1 MTSYAIGSIEGIG
14 ENHVEALK
22 AAGVATT
29 EALLERGHDPK
40 GRRELVAATGIDDG
54 LILRWV
60 NIADLLRIHGVGKE
74 YSDLLEAAGVDTV
87 KELKHRNAAN
97 LTKALAE
104 ANEKGNFV
112 RALPSEKVV
121 EKWIEEA
128 KALPPLLTY

>member
-1 MTSYAIGSIEGIG
+1 MTSYALDSIEGIDTA
-14 ENHVEALK
+14 HVDAFK
-22 AAGVATT
+22 AAGITT
-29 EALLERGHDPK
+29 TTALLEHAHDPK
-40 GRRELVAATGIDDG
+40 GRKELAATTGIDAA
-54 LILRWV
+54 LILRWA
-60 NIADLLRIHGVGKE
+60 NISDLLRIHGVGKE

-128 KALPPLLTY
+128 KVLPPALTY